1 MSELHDECGVFG
13 IYKNDSDTDIV
24 EETYLSLY
32 ALQHRGQIGAG
43 IAVNN
48 NGNMTHY
55 KDFGMI
61 PEALPEKEISR
72 LGNGKMAL
80 GHVKYSSGE
89 AVDHE
94 NLAPLVM
101 RYIKGQLAICM
112 NGALTN
118 YHELRDDL
126 NKGAAIF
133 QSNGDTEIIAYL
145 IARARIKSATI
156 EEAVMN
162 AVSRLKG
169 AYAVVMMSPSKLI
182 GVRDPMGIR
191 PLCLGKFGDSY
202 VITSESCVFDS
213 MGGEFIRDIAP
224 GEMVVVDG
232 EGLHSYQ
239 CMKSEKT
246 ALCLFEYVYFSRPDS
261 IVDGVPV
268 AKARQRAG
276 KLLAK
281 QHPVDADIVCA
292 VPDCGI
298 EAAIGYATESGI
310 RYATGLIKNM
320 YIGRAFNNRKK
331 NSEYLMR
338 IKLNALKH
346 SVEGK
351 SVIVI
356 DDSIL
361 KGKTSKH
368 IVDLLRNAGAREVHM
383 RIASPMFRNP
393 CYLTSDTTPKED
405 LIASDKSVEEICKYI
420 GADTLGFLS
429 VESLP
434 EIAKEC
440 NLDFCD
446 ACFTGKYPVD
456 VSNTSRE
463 DKYSQ
468 KIK

>member
-13 IYKNDSDTDIV
+13 IYKNDKDMNIV
-24 EETYLSLY
+24 EETYLALY
-32 ALQHRGQIGAG
+32 ALQHRGQVGAG

-48 NGNMTHY
+48 DGNMIHY

-61 PEALPEKEISR
+61 PEALPESELNR
-72 LGNGKMAL
+72 LGNGSIAL
-80 GHVKYSSGE
+80 GHVKYSSGDT
-89 AVDHE
+89 VDHE

-101 RYIKGQLAICM
+101 RYIKGQLALCM

-118 YHELRDDL
+118 YQVLRDDL
-126 NKGAAIF
+126 NQGAAIF

-145 IARARIKSATI
+145 IARARIKAGTI
-156 EEAVMN
+156 EEAVQK
-162 AVSRLKG
+162 AVSQLRG

-182 GVRDPMGIR
+182 GVRDSMGIR
-191 PLCLGKFGDSY
+191 PLCIGKLGESY
-202 VITSESCVFDS
+202 VIASESCVFDS
-213 MGGEFIRDIAP
+213 MGGEFIRDVEP
-224 GEMVVVDG
+224 GEMVVVDE
-232 EGLHSYQ
+232 EGLHSYKEN
-239 CMKSEKT
+239 CGGKS

-261 IVDGVPV
+261 VVDGVSV
-268 AKARQRAG
+268 AMARQRAG
-276 KLLAK
+276 ILLAK
-281 QHPVDADIVCA
+281 QHPVEADIVCG

-298 EAAIGYATESGI
+298 ESAIGYAMESGI
-310 RYATGLIKNM
+310 SYATGLIKNK

-346 SVEGK
+346 NIESK
-351 SVIVI
+351 RVIVI

-361 KGKTSKH
+361 KGKTSRH
-368 IVDLLRNAGAREVHM
+368 IVELLRQAGASEVHM
-383 RIASPMFRNP
+383 RIASPLFRNP
-393 CYLTSDTTPKED
+393 CYLTSDTTPKEN
-405 LIASDKSVEEICKYI
+405 LIAARKSVEEICEYI
-420 GADTLGFLS
+420 GADSLGFLS
-429 VESLP
+429 AESLP

-440 NLDFCD
+440 KLNFCD
-446 ACFTGKYPVD
+446 ACFTGNYPLD